1 MWIHHSH
8 YFFSIYTPAPARSFQ
23 TPAETSTETPTGDPA
38 RGQDSRA
45 PAPAEGN
52 NFTSAASLNVS
63 KRFILDFS
71 CRYLGKSFERDIPIP
86 IGTDRPVGRT
96 NRDEV
101 LEFSV

>member
-1 MWIHHSH
+1 
-8 YFFSIYTPAPARSFQ
+8 
-23 TPAETSTETPTGDPA
+23 
-38 RGQDSRA
+38 
-45 PAPAEGN
+45 
-52 NFTSAASLNVS
+52 VS